1 MSVKLY
7 LLLLPSLYV
16 MSRTRFDFGKM
27 SEVLTHFKSDS
38 ILFKTLLTLEGRL
51 HQGSARPGG
60 TSMCEAVV
68 F

>member
-1 MSVKLY
+1 
-7 LLLLPSLYV
+7 
-16 MSRTRFDFGKM
+16 M

>member
-1 MSVKLY
+1 MKEGIISVQKICLKVKWQI
-7 LLLLPSLYV
+7 L
-16 MSRTRFDFGKM
+16 
-27 SEVLTHFKSDS
+27 SEVPTYFNSDL